1 MMSEDEP
8 CKGSRVPTEEKAVC
22 VMVPKQER
30 VRKESWQIRWGQCM
44 EHLKDQRRGKIFFSV

>member
-1 MMSEDEP
+1 M
-8 CKGSRVPTEEKAVC
+8 PTEEKAVC